1 MAKESKLIGLEIQE
15 VKHLGG
21 GLTMLIFTD
30 GSFVIVSQLSDK
42 IAGSELGFESSDE
55 EEEKED
61 EEEESDDDDDEEE
74 EEDEDDDD
82 EEEEEGEELTAED
95 LLEMDAD
102 DLEDLIDDEELDID
116 VEDFEDDEEG
126 LRKAVAKAL
135 DIKLPAKGK
144 GKKGKK

>member
-42 IAGSELGFESSDE
+42 ITGSELGFESSDE
-55 EEEKED
+55 EEEEEEEDEESD
-61 EEEESDDDDDEEE
+61 EEEESDDDDEDEEE
-74 EEDEDDDD
+74 G
-82 EEEEEGEELTAED
+82 EGEELTAED

-126 LRKAVAKAL
+126 LRNAVAKAL